1 MEKLSKTDWWAPLQ
15 TAMGPEY
22 WERVAIFLKDVYGH
36 GEVYPALPNVF
47 AALVATPLADVK
59 VVILG
64 QDPYPNP
71 GQAQGL
77 SFSVPA
83 DMGLPKSLVNI
94 YRELADDLQAGTP
107 MDGDLHRWADQG
119 V

>member
-47 AALVATPLADVK
+47 AALVATSLA
-59 VVILG
+59 
-64 QDPYPNP
+64 
-71 GQAQGL
+71 
-77 SFSVPA
+77 
-83 DMGLPKSLVNI
+83 
-94 YRELADDLQAGTP
+94 
-107 MDGDLHRWADQG
+107 
-119 V
+119 